1 MTEINKYQNSK
12 IYKIVCNKTNLVYI
26 GSTTQKYLS
35 DRLKGHRIAYKRN
48 KGLTTANQIL
58 ENGDYYIELIEL
70 VPCNSKDELLVRERY
85 YFDVIECVNKMRPK
99 RTLKEIEDSNKE
111 YYEKNKDVILVKQK
125 IYVENNKEHIK
136 IQTKKYRDEHKEHI
150 KEQTK
155 KYQDENKEKIKEQ
168 RKKYREENKEKIK
181 EQKHQDYQKRKE
193 YINEKSKKYREETA
207 SNMGTSS
214 GTIQNNYIKID
225 KK

>member
-1 MTEINKYQNSK
+1 MTEINKYQNGK

-35 DRLKGHRIAYKRN
+35 DRLKGHRIANKRN

-58 ENGDYYIELIEL
+58 ENGDFYIELVEL
-70 VPCNSKDELLVRERY
+70 FPCNSKDELLVRERY
-85 YFDVIECVNKMRPK
+85 YFDIIECVNKQRPK
-99 RTLKEIEDSNKE
+99 RTLKEIEDTNKE

-136 IQTKKYRDEHKEHI
+136 EQTKKYREEHKQQL
-150 KEQTK
+150 KEQNQ
-155 KYQDENKEKIKEQ
+155 KYQNENKEKIKEQ

-181 EQKHQDYQKRKE
+181 EQKRQDYQKRKD
-193 YINEKSKKYREETA
+193 TA

-214 GTIQNNYIKID
+214 STISNNYVKID
-225 KK
+225 NK